1 MADDASLPTYFQ
13 FRPVFIN
20 NLHFLG
26 AHLGGYL
33 PHNLRQVQTLCAKEE
48 ERGSRFDKWM
58 SGDETKISR
67 SMKGERGRGKS
78 INPTAGCFRREGKP
92 GWETEGKKGRGGG
105 GGKRKIASRLCSVKG
120 EITHLRRFF
129 QATTGSIDQAA
140 GFMSQFSTWNIDTE
154 NPFYPCL
161 LAFSRSFSLSP
172 SLSIK
177 RPAVCGWVFSCNL

>member
-1 MADDASLPTYFQ
+1 MPSQAHYKTLAVAFCLMLFTSVLHIVHCSLAHGKARGWGGRGAAGGLHHSHMADDASLPTYFQ

-33 PHNLRQVQTLCAKEE
+33 PHNLRQVQTLCTKEE

-78 INPTAGCFRREGKP
+78 INPTPGCFRREGRP
-92 GWETEGKKGRGGG
+92 G
-105 GGKRKIASRLCSVKG
+105 
-120 EITHLRRFF
+120 
-129 QATTGSIDQAA
+129 
-140 GFMSQFSTWNIDTE
+140 
-154 NPFYPCL
+154 
-161 LAFSRSFSLSP
+161 
-172 SLSIK
+172 
-177 RPAVCGWVFSCNL
+177 

>member
-1 MADDASLPTYFQ
+1 MGAAGGLHHSHMADDASLPTYFQ

-92 GWETEGKKGRGGG
+92 G
-105 GGKRKIASRLCSVKG
+105 
-120 EITHLRRFF
+120 
-129 QATTGSIDQAA
+129 
-140 GFMSQFSTWNIDTE
+140 
-154 NPFYPCL
+154 
-161 LAFSRSFSLSP
+161 
-172 SLSIK
+172 
-177 RPAVCGWVFSCNL
+177 